1 MVYQDGDHEN
11 SKRNLDLES
20 KMCLQLSWNF
30 FSKKKFLWWNAQI
43 CIFSY
48 KINKRFKSLLGG
60 GVVFYSLTKAKGY

>member
-30 FSKKKFLWWNAQI
+30 FSKKNSFDEMLKYVF
-43 CIFSY
+43 FHT
-48 KINKRFKSLLGG
+48 KINM
-60 GVVFYSLTKAKGY
+60 